1 MTLCQP
7 KMQPHTKFGIPSSNN
22 IQKNALNIII
32 LKTRS
37 EVTVTVTQKWYATLG
52 HPKKH
57 PHTKFGIHT
66 SKNIE
71 VMQILETRSEVKIT
85 VTPNGTGQPPIP
97 RSIYTPNLGF
107 LTQIIKDI
115 CSRYNYCKNEVRG
128 QV

>member
-1 MTLCQP
+1 MTLCLP

-32 LKTRS
+32 LKIRS
-37 EVTVTVTQKWYATLG
+37 EVKVTATQKWYATLG

-57 PHTKFGIHT
+57 PHTKFGIPT

-71 VMQILETRSEVKIT
+71 VMPILETRSEVKNT
-85 VTPNGTGQPPIP
+85 VTPNGTGQSAIP
-97 RSIYTPNLGF
+97 RCIYTLNLGF
-107 LTQIIKDI
+107 LHQIIKDK
-115 CSRYNYCKNEVRG
+115 CSRYYCKNEVRG